1 MKKWNIT
8 LRYIGFALL
17 GVSLLMF
24 LAAFIAFKN
33 DRDNSFTPLL
43 FSAMWTIL
51 CGIFAIIGTQPQDTV
66 TIEDGYRIV
75 TGCWIAAC
83 SVGALPFLMYGGEF
97 TIINAFFES
106 VSGFT
111 TTGASILN
119 NIEALPQGLQF
130 WRIAAAWIGGIGIV
144 TLVSL
149 VITAQSDPHLVLASA
164 EMSDL
169 AKSYYGGRKRQFVYR
184 MITVYLI
191 ITSAT
196 TIALR
201 LSKLSWFD
209 AATLAMSACSTCGFC
224 TKNLSVGFYNSALV
238 ESILIVA
245 MLLGATNFSLL
256 FSTVWPDQRTR
267 KNLFNTQVVRWFLG
281 LTVLAIVLVTL
292 GLYFKGDCPSF
303 LKALR
308 LAAFQ
313 VCSLSTTTGF
323 ATADTNVWPPV
334 CKALLILCSI
344 VCGCS
349 GSTSGGIKMD
359 RFVMAIKS
367 LRSMVKS
374 LIGFKNVNHTK
385 LDGEVKTEEAITH
398 VITFMGI
405 YILIILIGS
414 FFFAITMD
422 FETSLTASIAC
433 MGSVGPGFGEVGSMG
448 NYAGFLGFQKVV
460 AMVIMLLGRVE
471 IFPMLIA
478 IRSIFKN

>member
-8 LRYIGFALL
+8 IRYAGFSLIGI
-17 GVSLLMF
+17 SLLMY
-24 LAAFIAFKN
+24 LSAFIAFRN
-33 DRDNSFTPLL
+33 NSDDSFNPLL
-43 FSAMWTIL
+43 FSAMATTL
-51 CGIFAIIGTQPQDTV
+51 CGFFAIIRTEPQENISV
-66 TIEDGYRIV
+66 EDGYCIV

-83 SVGALPFLMYGGEF
+83 LFGAIPYLMFGGEF
-97 TIINAFFES
+97 TVINAFFES

-119 NIEALPQGLQF
+119 DIEALPKGLQL
-130 WRIAAAWIGGIGIV
+130 WRIASAWIGGIGIV

-184 MITVYLI
+184 MIAVYLI

-196 TIALR
+196 AIALH
-201 LSKLSWFD
+201 LSKVTWFD
-209 AATLAMSACSTCGFC
+209 AVTLAMSACSTCGFC

-281 LTVLAIVLVTL
+281 LTALAIVLVTL
-292 GLYFKGDCPSF
+292 GLYRNGSCPSF
-303 LKALR
+303 YKALR

-313 VCSLSTTTGF
+313 VCSLSTTTGL

-374 LIGFKNVNHTK
+374 LIGFKNMNHTK
-385 LDGEVKTEEAITH
+385 LDGEVKTEDAITH
-398 VITFMGI
+398 VITFMGV

-414 FFFAITMD
+414 LFFAITMD

-433 MGSVGPGFGEVGSMG
+433 MGSVGPGFGDVGSMG
-448 NYAGFLGFQKVV
+448 NYAGFLSFQKVV

-478 IRSIFKN
+478 LRSIFKN

>member
-8 LRYIGFALL
+8 LRYTGFALL

-24 LAAFIAFKN
+24 IAAFIAFKN
-33 DRDNSFTPLL
+33 DRDDSFTPLL
-43 FSAMWTIL
+43 FSAMSTIL
-51 CGIFAIIGTQPQDTV
+51 CGIFAIIGTRPQDNI

-97 TIINAFFES
+97 TIVNAFFES

-196 TIALR
+196 TIALH

-209 AATLAMSACSTCGFC
+209 AATLAMSACSACGFC
-224 TKNLSVGFYNSALV
+224 TKSLSVGFYNSALV

-281 LTVLAIVLVTL
+281 LTMLAIVLVTL
-292 GLYFKGDCPSF
+292 GLYFEGDCPSF

-323 ATADTNVWPPV
+323 ATADTNVWPPL

-405 YILIILIGS
+405 YISCFPRFSVVIL
-414 FFFAITMD
+414 
-422 FETSLTASIAC
+422 
-433 MGSVGPGFGEVGSMG
+433 
-448 NYAGFLGFQKVV
+448 
-460 AMVIMLLGRVE
+460 
-471 IFPMLIA
+471 
-478 IRSIFKN
+478 